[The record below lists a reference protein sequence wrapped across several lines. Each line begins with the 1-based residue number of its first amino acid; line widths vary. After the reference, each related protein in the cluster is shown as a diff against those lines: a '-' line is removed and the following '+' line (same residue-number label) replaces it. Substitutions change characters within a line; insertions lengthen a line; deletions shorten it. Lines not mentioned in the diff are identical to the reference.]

1 MAVMAVMEATREEE
15 ALVVTAVMAAYGVE
29 DKGVVN
35 LLFGALEVLAVLAL
49 ELAQQV
55 KEARGHSPVVT
66 IRAILKLTEVVEVVE
81 LTPVVPL
88 LGALVVLPE
97 AD

>member
-1 MAVMAVMEATREEE
+1 MAVMEGLEATREEE
-15 ALVVTAVMAAYGVE
+15 ALVVTAVMAVNGGE

-35 LLFGALEVLAVLAL
+35 LLFGALEVLAVLAP

-55 KEARGHSPVVT
+55 KEARGRSPVVT